1 MDIDIIDQISK
12 IREKNNRNWMNILRL
27 AFKYAPEQA
36 KDIMKDIADC
46 DKRINELMK
55 GLSK

>member
-12 IREKNNRNWMNILRL
+12 IREKNNRNWMNILKL

-36 KDIMKDIADC
+36 KNIMKDITDC
-46 DKRINELMK
+46 DKQINELMK

>member
-12 IREKNNRNWMNILRL
+12 IREKNNRNWMQILKL

-36 KDIMKDIADC
+36 KDIMKDISDC
-46 DKRINELMK
+46 DREINELMK